1 MKRETTLVITVVL
14 ILVAVGAV
22 MVFSVTA
29 VDGDPA
35 GVLKRQLTYTAIGIA
50 AMCVL
55 ARFDYHRLRD
65 PHVYLGIVACAL
77 ILLVLVL
84 IPGIGVRVDGAQ
96 RWIRIGSFQF
106 QPSEFAKFALIVLLA
121 VKLTQNQGVRN
132 HLFKGYAPPIA
143 IGLIF
148 AGLIYAERDLG
159 VPVVIMFIA
168 LAMMWT
174 AGIHWGYIT
183 VTGALCASGV
193 LALSIITPHRWQ
205 RLIAFLDPW
214 AHRDDA
220 SFQLVQSLRAFAQ
233 GGLSGVG
240 LGAGEQKLH
249 YLFAAHTDFIFA
261 VIGEE
266 LGLLGTL
273 FIIVLLALFV
283 WGAFRIAMNA
293 RDLFGVLLATGISV
307 LIVFQATFII
317 CVTIG
322 LLPTKGLPLPFV
334 SYGGTSL
341 IVFLALVGLLVS
353 VGAQAGL
360 EEPARRNLVPGRA
373 AAMPAR

>member
-1 MKRETTLVITVVL
+1 MRRETTLVFTVVL
-14 ILVAVGAV
+14 TLVSVGIL

-35 GVLKRQLTYTAIGIA
+35 GVLKRQLTYAVIGLV
-50 AMCVL
+50 AMCVM

-65 PHVYLGIVACAL
+65 PYVYLGIVAIAL
-77 ILLVLVL
+77 GLLVLVL

-106 QPSEFAKFALIVLLA
+106 QPSELAKFALIVLLA
-121 VKLTQNQGVRN
+121 VKLTQNLGVRN
-132 HLFKGYAPPIA
+132 HLLKGYLPPLA
-143 IGLIF
+143 IGLLF

-159 VPVVIMFIA
+159 VPVVIMSVA
-168 LAMMWT
+168 LAMMWA
-174 AGIHWGYIT
+174 AGIHWAYIS
-183 VTGALCASGV
+183 VTGALCAGGV
-193 LALSIITPHRWQ
+193 LALAIITPHRWQ

-233 GGLSGVG
+233 GGFSGVG
-240 LGAGEQKLH
+240 LGASEQKLH

-261 VIGEE
+261 VLGEE
-266 LGLLGTL
+266 LGMRGTL
-273 FIIVLLALFV
+273 FVVGLLALFV

-293 RDLFGVLLATGISV
+293 RDLFGTLLATGISV

-317 CVTIG
+317 CVTTG

-341 IVFLALVGLLVS
+341 IVFMALAGILIS
-353 VGAQAGL
+353 IGAQAGL
-360 EEPARRNLVPGRA
+360 EEPARRALLPGRTA
-373 AAMPAR
+373 AAASP